1 MHRVLVTTKTPGI
14 RSSVYSVIPLCA
26 GVLAAEDVILYRS
39 NFSMGLQSLHS
50 ETGESAGDLLRGL
63 MNFKTLAIHA
73 GHDPKDHLGAVMTP
87 VYQTSTFA
95 FRGLGEPGPFDYSRS
110 GNPTRKAL
118 ESCLAALEGGTAGF
132 AFATGMAAET
142 TLLMMFE
149 SGDTILV
156 HDDLYGG
163 TYRLFETVLA
173 TKQIRAHYVDLRDQA
188 KLSSA
193 LAAAP
198 KAVWVE
204 SPTNPLMNL
213 VDIRAV
219 SELAHRHG
227 ALVIC
232 DNTFLSPYFQRP
244 LELGAD
250 IVVHSTTKYI
260 NGHSDVVGGG
270 LVVKDPK
277 LAERIYFLQNAMGTC
292 AGPQD
297 CFLVLR
303 GIKTLALRMEEHN
316 RNALQ
321 IARWLDKHSKVSAVY
336 HPGLESHPQHKLAL
350 RQASGFGGTFSFR
363 LTGGEEAVKQF
374 MEGCRI
380 ITLAE
385 SLGGVESLIEHPTT
399 MSHASVP
406 QDVRLRMGITP
417 DLVRISVGLED
428 VGDLIADLDNALAG
442 SGH

>member
-1 MHRVLVTTKTPGI
+1 
-14 RSSVYSVIPLCA
+14 
-26 GVLAAEDVILYRS
+26 
-39 NFSMGLQSLHS
+39 
-50 ETGESAGDLLRGL
+50 

-73 GHDPKDHLGAVMTP
+73 GYNPKEHFGAVMTP
-87 VYQTSTFA
+87 IYQTSTFA
-95 FRGLGEPGPFDYSRS
+95 FRGVSDPGPFDYSRS

-142 TLLMMFE
+142 TVLMMFG
-149 SGDTILV
+149 SGDTIVV

-163 TYRLFETVLA
+163 TYRLFETVFA
-173 TKQIRAHYVDLRDQA
+173 TKQIRAHYVDLRNFS

-193 LAAAP
+193 LASAP

-219 SELAHRHG
+219 AELAHQHG

-260 NGHSDVVGGG
+260 NGHSDVVGGAV
-270 LVVKDPK
+270 VVKDSR
-277 LAERIYFLQNAMGTC
+277 LAEQIYFLQNALGTC

-316 RNALQ
+316 RNALE
-321 IARWLDKHSKVSAVY
+321 IARWLEQHPKVSGVL
-336 HPGLESHPQHKLAL
+336 HPGLESHPQHELAL
-350 RQASGFGGTFSFR
+350 RQARGFGGTFSFR
-363 LTGGEEAVKQF
+363 LLGGEDAVKQLLA
-374 MEGCRI
+374 GCRI
-380 ITLAE
+380 FTLAE
-385 SLGGVESLIEHPTT
+385 SLGGVESLIEHPST
-399 MSHASVP
+399 MTHASVP
-406 QDVRLRMGITP
+406 RDVQLRMGITP
-417 DLVRISVGLED
+417 DLIRISVGLED
-428 VGDLIADLDNALAG
+428 VADLIADLDGALAG
-442 SGH
+442 

>member
-1 MHRVLVTTKTPGI
+1 MK
-14 RSSVYSVIPLCA
+14 
-26 GVLAAEDVILYRS
+26 
-39 NFSMGLQSLHS
+39 
-50 ETGESAGDLLRGL
+50 
-63 MNFKTLAIHA
+63 FKTLAIHA
-73 GHDPKDHLGAVMTP
+73 GYDPKEHFGAVMTP

-95 FRGLGEPGPFDYSRS
+95 FHGPGQHGPFDYSRS

-132 AFATGMAAET
+132 AFATGMAAEI

-149 SGDTILV
+149 AGDNIVV

-163 TYRLFETVLA
+163 TYRLFESVLA
-173 TKQIRAHYVDLRDQA
+173 SKQIHAHYVDLRNLA
-188 KLSSA
+188 KFSEA
-193 LAAAP
+193 LAASP

-213 VDIRAV
+213 VDIQAV
-219 SELAHRHG
+219 SDLAHQHG

-232 DNTFLSPYFQRP
+232 DNTFLSPYFQQP
-244 LELGAD
+244 LDLGAD

-270 LVVKDPK
+270 LVVKDSG

-303 GIKTLALRMEEHN
+303 GVKTLAVRMEEHN
-316 RNALQ
+316 RSALE
-321 IARWLDKHSKVSAVY
+321 IARWLEKHPQVSAVL
-336 HPGLESHPQHKLAL
+336 HPGLESHPQHSLAL
-350 RQASGFGGTFSFR
+350 RQARGFGGTFSFR
-363 LTGGEEAVKQF
+363 ARGGEDAAKRTLSRLRVF
-374 MEGCRI
+374 
-380 ITLAE
+380 TLAE
-385 SLGGVESLIEHPTT
+385 SLGGVESLVEHPCT

-406 QDVRLRMGITP
+406 PEVQAKMGITP
-417 DLVRISVGLED
+417 DLIRVSVGLED
-428 VGDLIADLDNALAG
+428 VGDLIADLDAALAG
-442 SGH
+442 E

>member
-1 MHRVLVTTKTPGI
+1 
-14 RSSVYSVIPLCA
+14 
-26 GVLAAEDVILYRS
+26 
-39 NFSMGLQSLHS
+39 
-50 ETGESAGDLLRGL
+50 

-73 GHDPKDHLGAVMTP
+73 GYDPKEHFGAVMAP
-87 VYQTSTFA
+87 IYQTSTFA
-95 FRGLGEPGPFDYSRS
+95 FHGPGEHGPFDYSRS

-149 SGDTILV
+149 AGDTIVV

-163 TYRLFETVLA
+163 TYRLFESVMA
-173 TKQIRAHYVDLRDQA
+173 NKQIHARYADLRNLD
-188 KLSSA
+188 KFSEA

-219 SELAHRHG
+219 SELAHRRG

-232 DNTFLSPYFQRP
+232 DNTFLSPYFQQP

-270 LVVKDPK
+270 LVVKDSN

-303 GIKTLALRMEEHN
+303 GIKTLAVRMEEHN
-316 RNALQ
+316 RNALA
-321 IARWLDKHSKVSAVY
+321 IARWLEKHPQVSAVL
-336 HPGLESHPQHKLAL
+336 HPGLESHPQHLLAL
-350 RQASGFGGTFSFR
+350 RQARGFGGTFSFR
-363 LTGGEEAVKQF
+363 ARGGEDAAKRMLSRLRVF
-374 MEGCRI
+374 
-380 ITLAE
+380 TLAE
-385 SLGGVESLIEHPTT
+385 SLGGVESLIEHPCT

-406 QDVRLRMGITP
+406 PDVQAKMGITP
-417 DLVRISVGLED
+417 DLIRISVGLED
-428 VGDLIADLDNALAG
+428 VGDLIADLDAALKG
-442 SGH
+442 E